1 MQHAKETGL
10 EIPKYPMVFM
20 KAPTAAQNPGD
31 PIVLPRYLRSDKV
44 DFEAELGVVI
54 GRPCKNVNP
63 EEALSYVLGYVCA
76 NDVSARLAKRKRVG
90 GQFCRGKTFDT
101 FCPSV
106 HAWQRLMRF
115 QIPPNLPIRSFVNED
130 KMQESGT
137 DDMIFDVPTLISF
150 LSGSTTLLPGTLILT
165 GTPSGVGEARN
176 PKRYLVPGDEVTVE
190 IEGLGILTNP
200 VVEEVFEEEETA
212 VMRVAILQ
220 FPDPIVIGIQNMQLV
235 RCPRNSCSKSLAQR
249 SITLRTEA
257 VIVPGGFSFGDYLRC
272 GAIARFSPIMKDL
285 HEFAD
290 KGGSSSWDL

>member
-1 MQHAKETGL
+1 MRIFRYLDQAGKMGFGRFDEGGNTFLILQKGDGEFEATDQRITPFQFLTPIDFRCIYAIGLNYRAHAEETGL

-20 KAPTAAQNPGD
+20 KAPTSAQNPGD

-44 DFEAELGVVI
+44 DYEAELGVVI
-54 GRPCKNVNP
+54 GRPCKNVKP

-76 NDVSARLAKRKRVG
+76 NDVSARDWQKEKGG

-101 FCPSV
+101 FCPV
-106 HAWQRLMRF
+106 GPCLATADE
-115 QIPPNLPIRSFVNED
+115 IPDPSKLTIRSFVNEE

-190 IEGLGILTNP
+190 IDGLGILTNP
-200 VVEEVFEEEETA
+200 VVEEVFDDEEA
-212 VMRVAILQ
+212 
-220 FPDPIVIGIQNMQLV
+220 
-235 RCPRNSCSKSLAQR
+235 KS
-249 SITLRTEA
+249 
-257 VIVPGGFSFGDYLRC
+257 
-272 GAIARFSPIMKDL
+272 
-285 HEFAD
+285 
-290 KGGSSSWDL
+290 

>member
-1 MQHAKETGL
+1 MRIFRYLDQAGKMGFGRFDEGGNTFLILQKGDGEFEATAQRITPFQFLTPIDFRCIYAIGLNYRAHAEETGL

-44 DFEAELGVVI
+44 DYEAELGVVI
-54 GRPCKNVNP
+54 GRPCKNVKP

-76 NDVSARLAKRKRVG
+76 NDVSARDWQKEKGG

-101 FCPSV
+101 FCPV
-106 HAWQRLMRF
+106 GPCLATADE
-115 QIPPNLPIRSFVNED
+115 IPDPSKLTIRSFVNEE

-190 IEGLGILTNP
+190 IDGLGILTNP
-200 VVEEVFEEEETA
+200 VVEEVFDDEEA
-212 VMRVAILQ
+212 
-220 FPDPIVIGIQNMQLV
+220 
-235 RCPRNSCSKSLAQR
+235 KS
-249 SITLRTEA
+249 
-257 VIVPGGFSFGDYLRC
+257 
-272 GAIARFSPIMKDL
+272 
-285 HEFAD
+285 
-290 KGGSSSWDL
+290 

>member
-1 MQHAKETGL
+1 MRIFRYLDQSGKMGFGRFDKDGNTFLILQKGDGDFEATDQRITPFQFITPIDFRCIYAIGLNYRAHAEETGL

-20 KAPTAAQNPGD
+20 KAPTATQNPGD

-54 GRPCKNVNP
+54 GRPCKNVKP

-76 NDVSARLAKRKRVG
+76 NDVSARDWQKEKGG

-101 FCPSV
+101 FCPV
-106 HAWQRLMRF
+106 GPCLATADE
-115 QIPPNLPIRSFVNED
+115 IPDPSKLTIRSFVNDE

-165 GTPSGVGEARN
+165 GTPSGVGEARD

-190 IEGLGILTNP
+190 IEGVGILTNP
-200 VVEEVFEEEETA
+200 VVEEVFDKEGE
-212 VMRVAILQ
+212 
-220 FPDPIVIGIQNMQLV
+220 
-235 RCPRNSCSKSLAQR
+235 KS
-249 SITLRTEA
+249 
-257 VIVPGGFSFGDYLRC
+257 
-272 GAIARFSPIMKDL
+272 
-285 HEFAD
+285 
-290 KGGSSSWDL
+290 

>member
-1 MQHAKETGL
+1 VKIFRYLDQSGKMGFGRFDNEGNTFLILQKGDGDFEATDQRVTPFQFLTPIDFRCIYAIGLNYREHAKETGL

-31 PIVLPRYLRSDKV
+31 PIVIPRFLRSDKV

-76 NDVSARLAKRKRVG
+76 NDVSARDWQKEKGG

-101 FCPSV
+101 FCPV
-106 HAWQRLMRF
+106 GPCLATADE
-115 QIPPNLPIRSFVNED
+115 IPDPSQLTIRSFVNED
-130 KMQESGT
+130 KMQESRT

-176 PKRYLVPGDEVTVE
+176 PKRFLVPGDEVTIE

-200 VVEEVFEEEETA
+200 VVEEVIEEGD
-212 VMRVAILQ
+212 LQ
-220 FPDPIVIGIQNMQLV
+220 
-235 RCPRNSCSKSLAQR
+235 S
-249 SITLRTEA
+249 
-257 VIVPGGFSFGDYLRC
+257 
-272 GAIARFSPIMKDL
+272 
-285 HEFAD
+285 
-290 KGGSSSWDL
+290 